1 MAKEEK
7 PIEKKEETEHQTKA
21 VSFASLTFKDS
32 VVVKN
37 TNKAEQVMTKRAWE
51 EIRKGELDRLQGFE
65 LLGKYVKDDSEKGYS
80 IQPIDDDYEPS
91 EEA

>member
-7 PIEKKEETEHQTKA
+7 TIEKKEETKQEVKPVAFT
-21 VSFASLTFKDS
+21 SLAFKDS

-37 TNKAEQVMTKRAWE
+37 SNKAEQVMTKRAWE
-51 EIRKGELDRLQGFE
+51 EIRKAELDRLQGFE

-80 IQPIDDDYEPS
+80 IQPIDDKFR
-91 EEA
+91 